1 MYEKNNVAVAILNGN
16 LEEAHELMKNGEQLS
31 GQYVKNNTSRIFEIL
46 IDKNAIDLID
56 LLIVND
62 FIKTDIYEYDSF
74 ENSIFSSIAYLSNS
88 GNVAIKF
95 INELLKRFK
104 NINDEVNDQTLL
116 GYCLLEGTDP
126 AIIEELIEGGCRVD
140 YKNNANENFIYQ
152 VINEYRLSSETG
164 MNYLEILTREGVDI
178 NQKNIA
184 GVTPLMLAAKKRKE
198 SYLEILLQ
206 NGASA
211 NEQDNNGNNTFYYA
225 VNEQSDYEALTKLL
239 EYDSIDFD
247 IQDKNGNNLFC
258 EFLRMMEND
267 DNQIKILEKLIEAGA
282 NFEQSGSYYG
292 NTKSGYDWLA
302 EKKSSILEFALKLNS
317 LDLDFQDNLGN
328 TLLHKVCSYDLNY
341 DREAA
346 RELYK
351 KTKVLLEAGANPD
364 ITNNNNET
372 PLTLAQQDNLKIKT
386 VELLMSNK

>member
-95 INELLKRFK
+95 VNELLKRFK

-116 GYCLLEGTDP
+116 GYCLMEGTDP

-164 MNYLEILTREGVDI
+164 MHYLEILTREGVDI

>member
-95 INELLKRFK
+95 VNELLKRFK

-126 AIIEELIEGGCRVD
+126 AIIEELIEVGCRVD

-225 VNEQSDYEALTKLL
+225 VNEQFDYEALTKLL

-372 PLTLAQQDNLKIKT
+372 PLILAQQDNLKIKT